1 MNSSFMLLLK
11 VWIWGTWTDDL
22 AAKSAGCSSR
32 GPSTMPRTYI
42 GRLTTTYKSSSGASN
57 AIFWPLW
64 YLHTQ
69 HILTHMYKQKLSKNK
84 SSKMWS
90 FFKKVSSV
98 IQLLQFFSYYFML
111 LFLYVA
117 VLCAC
122 MSVHPTYAV
131 LPEVQKECYM
141 QAGIFVRTAAPK

>member
-1 MNSSFMLLLK
+1 MLNVGCFESNIFKWCKYSGGWLAVIKKKNNPIQCYTINRMNSSFMLLLE

-64 YLHTQ
+64 YLHTK

-98 IQLLQFFSYYFML
+98 I
-111 LFLYVA
+111 
-117 VLCAC
+117 
-122 MSVHPTYAV
+122 
-131 LPEVQKECYM
+131 
-141 QAGIFVRTAAPK
+141 

>member
-1 MNSSFMLLLK
+1 MWVVLNQIFLNDANTLGNGWLSLKKNAIQCYTINRMNSSFMLLLK

-32 GPSTMPRTYI
+32 GPSTTPGTYI

-98 IQLLQFFSYYFML
+98 I
-111 LFLYVA
+111 
-117 VLCAC
+117 
-122 MSVHPTYAV
+122 
-131 LPEVQKECYM
+131 
-141 QAGIFVRTAAPK
+141 

>member
-1 MNSSFMLLLK
+1 MWVVLNQIFLNDANTLGNGWLSLKKNSNPIQCYTINRMNSSFMLLLE

-32 GPSTMPRTYI
+32 GPSTTPRTYV

-69 HILTHMYKQKLSKNK
+69 YILTHMYKQKLSKNK

-98 IQLLQFFSYYFML
+98 I
-111 LFLYVA
+111 
-117 VLCAC
+117 
-122 MSVHPTYAV
+122 
-131 LPEVQKECYM
+131 
-141 QAGIFVRTAAPK
+141 

>member
-1 MNSSFMLLLK
+1 MLNVGCFESNIFKWCKYSGEWLAVIKKKKNNPIQCYTINRMNSSFMLLLK

-32 GPSTMPRTYI
+32 GPSTTPRTYI

-98 IQLLQFFSYYFML
+98 I
-111 LFLYVA
+111 
-117 VLCAC
+117 
-122 MSVHPTYAV
+122 
-131 LPEVQKECYM
+131 
-141 QAGIFVRTAAPK
+141 

>member
-1 MNSSFMLLLK
+1 MWVVLNQIFLNDANTLGNGWLSLKKKNNPIQCYTINRMNSSFMLLLK

-98 IQLLQFFSYYFML
+98 I
-111 LFLYVA
+111 
-117 VLCAC
+117 
-122 MSVHPTYAV
+122 
-131 LPEVQKECYM
+131 
-141 QAGIFVRTAAPK
+141 